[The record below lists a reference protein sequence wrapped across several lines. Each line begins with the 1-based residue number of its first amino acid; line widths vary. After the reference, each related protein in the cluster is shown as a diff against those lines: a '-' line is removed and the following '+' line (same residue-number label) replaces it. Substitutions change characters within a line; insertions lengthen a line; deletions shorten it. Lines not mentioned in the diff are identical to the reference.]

1 MNIETFTRYQEEAA
15 FDLPESWIGK
25 RVFLY
30 RVQDGEFVFWAEK
43 EAENGAFRIQPAS
56 GRYLMLDEPLESFAE
71 QADWMQREIADQ
83 ERIRVKEDQK
93 RAKTQKSLVIIGGS
107 FFAVVVIGA
116 VLAIVIYRKRK

>member
-1 MNIETFTRYQEEAA
+1 M
-15 FDLPESWIGK
+15 PESWIGK